1 MPTKASKPPVYLLDT
16 MAFIFR
22 AYHAMQRSRP
32 MSTRTGIPTA
42 ATYVF
47 VNMLNKLREDF
58 SPEYLA
64 AVYDVGAPVH
74 RNELAGRLKDVQ
86 KFNLKTQQ
94 FESTEYGGYKANRTE
109 TPPDLIQQQPYIRR
123 ALEAF
128 RIPILYYEG
137 YEADDVIGTLSCQ
150 LSALGHHV
158 FVVSS
163 DKDMMQ
169 LVNEHVSILNPTKD
183 NLILDPAKVEE
194 VLGIPPQRVIDVMA
208 LRGDSIDNIP
218 GAPGIG
224 DKGSIELIQ
233 QFGSVE
239 AAIDAATATPDAIK
253 RKTYRES
260 LANNRDNILL
270 SKELVTIHTAVPI
283 QANLDLMRTPAPD
296 TTALRQLYTELEFTT
311 LLKDLAPQ
319 VDATPTTFNSK
330 ATTDDLATLL
340 AEARQAISET
350 LSGAPPAPAASSQ
363 ATVGSRG
370 FALALAETAQTLS
383 EELPAEPADPNTD
396 PDLDT
401 EPEPAL
407 PETMSLFGSEGPGS
421 SGHGPGNSESSTVDP
436 LLSTVSPTDP
446 ACRLGLSVT
455 PTHAIEVGLD
465 TPGLREALADPTLP
479 KQVHDL
485 KAVLRALQP
494 HNVTLAGPITDVML
508 QSYLI
513 NPTHGSHTL
522 VDIAAR
528 TTSRS
533 LIHQPTKENPADPN
547 RLPEAAAA
555 IARLAAVLG
564 EQVAEAAPVEHYIP
578 KDQPE
583 LGGAVTTE
591 MLFADHA
598 LFAEQPTSSNQPRS
612 SKSRQKSVILSEAPE
627 RSEGAKSKDPDT
639 RPSAN
644 AAPTL
649 SAAKSALPLNESSSL
664 TDVYTQLDLPLVPVL
679 LRMEQAGVRV
689 DLPLLGTL
697 GTRLGVEIDNLAERI
712 YASSGHKFNINSPK
726 QLGDV
731 LFNKMNLPKPLKY
744 GKGKVISTAQDIL
757 EDLAQH
763 HEVPALVLEHRQL
776 QKLKSTYLDQLP
788 LLADAQGRIHTTFNQ
803 VGTATGRLSSTN
815 PNLQNIPIRTAV
827 GREIRA
833 AFIAAP
839 GNLLMSADYSQI
851 ELRLM
856 AHFSQDPL
864 LLDAYRTGK
873 DIHTLTAAEVFEVN
887 PATMDKETRARAK
900 AVNFGIVYG
909 ISPFGLAANLNID
922 QKTAKA
928 YIERYFQRYAGVATF
943 IERTLEEV
951 RKTQAVRTA
960 FGRIRPIPDIQSRN
974 PNQRGFAERT
984 AINTPLQG
992 TAADLIKLA
1001 MIRIDAEI
1009 QRRELRSQMTL
1020 QVHDELLFDVVPE
1033 QAEEMQELVKSQ
1045 MESVAEFSVPIVAD
1059 VGLGHNWRDI
1069 K

>member
-1 MPTKASKPPVYLLDT
+1 MPDKPAKPPIYLLDT
-16 MAFIFR
+16 MAFIYR

-47 VNMLNKLREDF
+47 VNMLNKLRKDF

-74 RNELAGRLKDVQ
+74 RNELADQLKDVK
-86 KFNLKTQQ
+86 KFNIKTQQ
-94 FESTEYGGYKANRTE
+94 FEATEYAGYKANRKE

-137 YEADDVIGTLSCQ
+137 FEADDVIGTLSCK
-150 LSALGHHV
+150 LSELGHHV

-169 LVNEHVSILNPTKD
+169 LVNGAVSILNPTKD
-183 NLILDPAKVEE
+183 NLILDPAGVEN
-194 VLGIPPQRVIDVMA
+194 VLGVPPQKVIDVMA
-208 LRGDSIDNIP
+208 LRGDAIDNIP

-224 DKGSIELIQ
+224 DKGSVELIQ
-233 QFGSVE
+233 QFGTVE
-239 AAIDAATATPDAIK
+239 AAMDAAVATPDAIK

-270 SKELVTIHTAVPI
+270 SKELVTIHTGVPI
-283 QANLDLMRTPAPD
+283 DFSLDAMRTQPVDNAACR
-296 TTALRQLYTELEFTT
+296 ALFTELEFTT
-311 LLKDLAPQ
+311 LLKDLAPDI
-319 VDATPTTFNSK
+319 DATPTTYNTH
-330 ATTDDLATLL
+330 ATAADFAVLL
-340 AEARQAISET
+340 AEARQ
-350 LSGAPPAPAASSQ
+350 PALNPERGTRNSKLEAQPSS
-363 ATVGSRG
+363 TVLRG
-370 FALALAETAQTLS
+370 LALALAETQQALS
-383 EELPAEPADPNTD
+383 EELAADPTDPNTNPDID
-396 PDLDT
+396 PES
-401 EPEPAL
+401 EPEP
-407 PETMSLFGSEGPGS
+407 PQTMSLFAAPEAAAAPGVDTDPGAPSMTTASSSAWVGSAKPA
-421 SGHGPGNSESSTVDP
+421 
-436 LLSTVSPTDP
+436 DP
-446 ACRLGLSVT
+446 ACRLGLAVNSAQ
-455 PTHAIEVGLD
+455 AIEISLD
-465 TPGLREALADPTLP
+465 TPGLREALTDPTLP

-485 KAVLRALQP
+485 KAILRALAP

-508 QSYLI
+508 QSYLL

-528 TTSRS
+528 TTSRA
-533 LIHQPTKENPADPN
+533 LTHQPSKENPNDPK

-555 IARLAAVLG
+555 IARLATVLG
-564 EQVAEAAPVEHYIP
+564 EQLAEATHTTHTIP
-578 KDQPE
+578 ADRPE
-583 LGGAVTTE
+583 LGGAVTPE
-591 MLFADHA
+591 MLFADQQA
-598 LFAEQPTSSNQPRS
+598 GNREQGIGN
-612 SKSRQKSVILSEAPE
+612 SKRIQASGKPSHPATNAPAIPDSLLPVPLSE
-627 RSEGAKSKDPDT
+627 RG
-639 RPSAN
+639 
-644 AAPTL
+644 
-649 SAAKSALPLNESSSL
+649 SL
-664 TDVYTQLDLPLVPVL
+664 TSVYTAIDLPLVPVL
-679 LRMEQAGVRV
+679 LRMEQTGVRIN
-689 DLPLLGTL
+689 PELLREMSS
-697 GTRLGVEIDNLAERI
+697 RLAVTIDDLAERI
-712 YASSGHKFNINSPK
+712 YKSSGHRFNINSPK

-731 LFNKMNLPKPLKY
+731 LFNKMDLPKPMKY
-744 GKGKVISTAQDIL
+744 GKGKVVSTAQDVL
-757 EDLAQH
+757 EDLAPNYPI
-763 HEVPALVLEHRQL
+763 VNDVLEHRQL
-776 QKLKSTYLDQLP
+776 QKLKGTYLDALP
-788 LLADAQGRIHTTFNQ
+788 LLADANGRIHTTFNQ

-851 ELRLM
+851 ELRLI
-856 AHFSQDPL
+856 AHYSQDPL

-873 DIHTLTAAEVFEVN
+873 DIHTLTAAEVFEVD

-909 ISPFGLAANLNID
+909 ISPFGLAAQLGID

-928 YIERYFQRYAGVATF
+928 YIERYFERYAGVARF
-943 IERTLEEV
+943 IEATLEQV
-951 RKTQAVRTA
+951 RREQAVRTA

-1001 MIRIDAEI
+1001 MIRIDAELT
-1009 QRRELRSQMTL
+1009 RRNLKSVMTL

-1033 QAEEMQELVKSQ
+1033 EADEMQQLVKSQ
-1045 MESVAEFSVPIVAD
+1045 MENVAEFSVPIVAD
-1059 VGLGHNWRDI
+1059 VGLGDNWRDI